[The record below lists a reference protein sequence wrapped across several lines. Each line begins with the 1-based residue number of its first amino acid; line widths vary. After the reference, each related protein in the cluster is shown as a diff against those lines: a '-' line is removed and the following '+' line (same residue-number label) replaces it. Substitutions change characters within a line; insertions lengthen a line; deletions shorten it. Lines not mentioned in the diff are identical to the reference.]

1 MYISTWQQSIV
12 GFLVFYFLPPL
23 ALLVSTFYS
32 EQHCNSVVTSDAVN
46 THVPNVSLN
55 HKYVW
60 KNGCQKELHYEE
72 IWPYWRKCVLLGW
85 ALSSPLFTIPSMWHA
100 GDFLLPARCAGFSTT
115 SATCLPALYHGP
127 HHDNNWLN
135 LWIYKRGILIK
146 CFLCKTWC
154 GHGVS
159 S

>member
-1 MYISTWQQSIV
+1 MSTWQQSIV

-60 KNGCQKELHYEE
+60 KK
-72 IWPYWRKCVLLGW
+72 WPPKRVALWGNMALLEKVYPVRVG
-85 ALSSPLFTIPSMWHA
+85 LSSPLFTIPSMWHA

-115 SATCLPALYHGP
+115 SAPCLPALYHGP

-135 LWIYKRGILIK
+135 LWIYKRDILIK
-146 CFLCKTWC
+146 CFLCKTWW